1 KNTRKAFDEYLT
13 AKAMGAAGRP
23 LLYER
28 DRECKRRLAEMLD
41 VHSDE
46 IAILSNASE
55 GINRLCQSIDWRP
68 GIDEIVIND
77 LEFTSNALPWQKL
90 QQQGVKVHVIR
101 SENWT
106 LSPSDFD
113 RYINSNT
120 RLVSVSHV
128 SYMTGARLDI
138 SEIGRIAHEAGAI
151 FAVDATQS
159 IGRVPV
165 PMEEVDYLVASSY
178 KWLASPHGGGI
189 VFCRREFLDL
199 FEPAGVGW
207 WSVADLF
214 SDDRFERYE
223 LKDGA
228 ERLELGMPNFPVVLG
243 IKEAVEYLN
252 TIGVETIAAD
262 RSEERRVGKE

>member
-1 KNTRKAFDEYLT
+1 
-13 AKAMGAAGRP
+13 
-23 LLYER
+23 
-28 DRECKRRLAEMLD
+28 
-41 VHSDE
+41 
-46 IAILSNASE
+46 
-55 GINRLCQSIDWRP
+55 
-68 GIDEIVIND
+68 
-77 LEFTSNALPWQKL
+77 
-90 QQQGVKVHVIR
+90 
-101 SENWT
+101 
-106 LSPSDFD
+106 
-113 RYINSNT
+113 
-120 RLVSVSHV
+120 
-128 SYMTGARLDI
+128 
-138 SEIGRIAHEAGAI
+138 IGRIAHEAGAI

-262 RSEERRVGKE
+262 LEPLCNYLVEELVRLGVKLMTPIEASNRAGIVSFRHDDCEHLANSLAQDHDVHVWGGDGRIRISIHLYNDREDVDAF